1 MLLFLRRQ
9 HQHTMRT
16 TALSYAFVVLALI
29 AGLVKAQLSVSVSLQ
44 GLFPFLVLLS
54 IESSSSSKMPRDSR
68 AKEPAAESSRRG
80 PFLLRISE
88 PAIAHITNKM
98 LDARK
103 SGFRPYFEPSCNA
116 ARGLSHLSVWLNCT
130 SVGFR
135 RAMPPPPRATPVRLY
150 CEALKPP
157 RETSGNGVRLL

>member
-1 MLLFLRRQ
+1 
-9 HQHTMRT
+9 MRT
-16 TALSYAFVVLALI
+16 NALSYAFVVLALI

-88 PAIAHITNKM
+88 PDIAHITNKM

-157 RETSGNGVRLL
+157 RETSENGVRLL

>member
-1 MLLFLRRQ
+1 
-9 HQHTMRT
+9 
-16 TALSYAFVVLALI
+16 
-29 AGLVKAQLSVSVSLQ
+29 
-44 GLFPFLVLLS
+44 
-54 IESSSSSKMPRDSR
+54 
-68 AKEPAAESSRRG
+68 
-80 PFLLRISE
+80 
-88 PAIAHITNKM
+88 M

-157 RETSGNGVRLL
+157 RDTSENGVRLL